1 LSPSFV
7 ETTVAASPTSSL
19 LLTWVTQQTVVIV
32 VVDVG
37 DVASHCLSS
46 SSTWVTQQPLLSTT
60 WVMRGKPLLL
70 LLST

>member
-1 LSPSFV
+1 M
-7 ETTVAASPTSSL
+7 
-19 LLTWVTQQTVVIV
+19 WVTQQTVVIV

-37 DVASHCLSS
+37 DVASHCLSLS
-46 SSTWVTQQPLLSTT
+46 LTWVTQQPLLSMT